1 LTFLFHTYF
10 EKYLNMYRIIFF
22 LLLLISSQDAL
33 SQVVNIELKWTQI
46 HNYEQ
51 DSKVFPIHF
60 IEEQG
65 IDNGIPFYFKKF
77 KASSLQQ
84 KVIISN
90 VVTEPIPSSD
100 VSYYKNSFVSLPG
113 DFNFEANVTDE
124 SGQSFTVI
132 HAIPVRNNGGKY
144 ERVVQFSYQLV
155 TIPGSNQKD
164 FVENSIMKSG
174 SGSWYKISVAKD
186 GIYKIDKAF
195 LESCGIN
202 TDGLNPAHI
211 HIYGNGDGLI
221 PEKNNQPRTDD
232 LAENAIFIQGES
244 DGVFNDND
252 YVLFHAWGPHR
263 WSSSET
269 VFPYLQIRNIYS
281 DISTYFINVNANAA
295 PLRIQ
300 EFPQNDIPADTTV
313 SSYDFRECY
322 ENDLVNLVEGGQR
335 WYGELFDVELERT
348 FNFSIPN
355 IDSEKLDFKLDIAA
369 NCPNNNLL
377 NTMKASVNGQ
387 DLFTNILPI
396 NSMDY
401 SRGEYKFSMNNP
413 PTSIPLK
420 LTVSRQSP
428 TTLAYLDRIVLSTKR
443 KLIFYGT
450 QFGFRVKN
458 LDPTQLISYEV
469 TGLPSGG
476 FVWDI
481 TDKHAPKKMFV
492 SSNGNIKS
500 FKSEGG
506 LKEFVASNGS
516 SFFTP
521 DRVGAVNNQNLHG
534 LTQADY
540 LIVSHPDFLSQAER
554 LADLHREEGLSVHV
568 VNVQQVYNEFS
579 SGMQDATAIRMFAK
593 MFYDRAL
600 QTDPTTKPK
609 YLLLFG
615 DGTYDPKNRLANNNN
630 FIPTYQA
637 VISEDHI
644 NALVSDDYFGILGD
658 NEGFLSTDLMD
669 IGVGRFIVSDNLQA
683 KQQVDKVE
691 HYLKNGSEL
700 FPNNASCCLGSTD
713 LTSTFGD
720 WRLKFVQIADNDPSN
735 QFIDDNAEPQYNYV
749 KLNHREMNG
758 EKLYMDAFP
767 MVVSTGGIR
776 FPALAESITDRVQRG
791 IVMINYV
798 GHGGEVGL
806 AEERIVTIPQIQSW
820 SNINALNLFVSATCE
835 FTRYDDPKRISAGE
849 WAFLNPTG
857 SSIAL
862 MTTTRAVYITVN
874 EVTGDAFYQQV
885 FERDATGNP
894 KTFGEISMLTK
905 NNSGSSGNKRSFTL
919 IGDPAL
925 RIALPR
931 YRIVTDSI
939 NGINPQVQI
948 DTINALSKV
957 RIKGHMEDWNGSVL
971 NTWNGVLTPTI
982 FDKFKTQQTLGQD
995 PPQVLSFQQQ
1005 RNKIYRGKASIVN
1018 GYFDFEFIVP
1028 KDIAL
1033 NYGLG
1038 KISYYG
1044 NSSIMDAQG
1053 FDTML
1058 IIGGINP
1065 NGINDAVAPTIQ
1077 LFMNDEAFVSGS
1089 ITDANPVLFAK
1100 IFDENGINTVGNGIG
1115 HDIVAVL
1122 DGETNNPFV
1131 LNDFYS
1137 ASLNDYQNG
1146 EVRYQFQGLSVGK
1159 HTLELKVW
1167 DVNNNSGTAKL
1178 EFIVQEKEVPMLE
1191 HVYNYPNPFTTRTSF
1206 MFEHNQSCNQLDVQ
1220 VQVYTIS
1227 GRLVKTIQQQ
1237 VKTQGFRSEG
1247 IEWDGKDDFGDQLAK
1262 GVYVYRMKV
1271 KNIDGET
1278 AEKTEKLVILK

>member
-1 LTFLFHTYF
+1 M
-10 EKYLNMYRIIFF
+10 NRIIFF
-22 LLLLISSQDAL
+22 LLLFTSAQEAISQI
-33 SQVVNIELKWTQI
+33 VKIELKWTQV
-46 HNYEQ
+46 HSFEE
-51 DSKVFPIHF
+51 DSKVFPVNYL
-60 IEEQG
+60 EGQG

-77 KASSLQQ
+77 KTSSLQQ
-84 KVIISN
+84 KVIISDI
-90 VVTEPIPSSD
+90 VSEPIPSSD
-100 VSYYKNSFVSLPG
+100 LSYYKNSFVSIPS

-124 SGQSFTVI
+124 SGQSFAVI

-144 ERVVQFSYQLV
+144 ERVVQFSYQLL
-155 TIPGSNQKD
+155 TIPSSNQKD
-164 FVENSIMKSG
+164 FVENSIMRPG

-186 GIYKIDKAF
+186 GIYKIDKSF

-221 PEKNNQPRTDD
+221 PEKNNLPRTDD
-232 LAENAIFIQGES
+232 LAENAIYIQGES

-269 VFPYLQIRNIYS
+269 VFPFIQIRNIYS
-281 DISTYFINVNANAA
+281 DVSTYFININSNVA

-300 EFPQNDIPADTTV
+300 EAVQNDIPADNTI
-313 SSYDFRECY
+313 SSYDFRDCY

-355 IDSEKLDFKLDIAA
+355 IDIEKLDFKLDIAA

-377 NTMKASVNGQ
+377 NTVKASVNGQ

-396 NSMDY
+396 NSIDF

-428 TTLAYLDRIVLSTKR
+428 NTIAYLDRIVLSTKR
-443 KLIFYGT
+443 KLVFYGT

-458 LDPTQLISYEV
+458 IDPTQLVSYEI

-481 TDKHAPKKMFV
+481 TDKHAPIKMYI

-500 FKSEGG
+500 FKSDGG

-521 DRVGAVNNQNLHG
+521 DRVGSVSNQNLHG
-534 LTQADY
+534 LPQADY

-554 LADLHREEGLSVHV
+554 LADLHRAEGLTVHV

-600 QTDPTTKPK
+600 QSDPTTKPK
-609 YLLLFG
+609 YMLLFG

-644 NALVSDDYFGILGD
+644 NALVSDDYFGMLGD

-669 IGVGRFIVSDNLQA
+669 IGVGRFIVSDIVQA

-835 FTRYDDPKRISAGE
+835 FTRYDDPKRVSAGE

-931 YRIVTDSI
+931 FRIVTDSI
-939 NGINPQVQI
+939 NGISPLVQI

-971 NTWNGVLTPTI
+971 NSWNGVLTPTI

-1044 NSSIMDAQG
+1044 NSSITDAQG

-1058 IIGGINP
+1058 IIGGIDP
-1065 NGINDAVAPTIQ
+1065 NGINDVTAPAIQ

-1100 IFDENGINTVGNGIG
+1100 VFDENGVNTVGNGIG

-1122 DGETNNPFV
+1122 DGETSNPFV

-1137 ASLNDYQNG
+1137 AGLDDYQNG
-1146 EVRYQFQGLSVGK
+1146 EVRYQFQGLSAGK

-1262 GVYVYRMKV
+1262 GVYVYRLKV
-1271 KNIDGET
+1271 KNIDGQI

>member
-1 LTFLFHTYF
+1 MIRIFFSFFFLFVA
-10 EKYLNMYRIIFF
+10 NPSI
-22 LLLLISSQDAL
+22 
-33 SQVVNIELKWTQI
+33 SQVVLVDLNWSNI
-46 HNYEQ
+46 HNYH
-51 DSKVFPIHF
+51 DDGNIFPIHF
-60 IEEQG
+60 IENQG
-65 IDNGIPFYFKKF
+65 IDNGMPYYFQKTKTF
-77 KASSLQQ
+77 SSQQ
-84 KVIISN
+84 QVVLSDL
-90 VVTEPIPSSD
+90 VTEPIPSSD
-100 VSYYKNSFVSLPG
+100 INFYKRSFIQLPT
-113 DFNFEANVTDE
+113 DFTLEAAVTDE
-124 SGQSFTVI
+124 SQQAFAVF
-132 HAIPVRNNGGKY
+132 HFIPVRFHEGKY
-144 ERVVQFSYQLV
+144 ERLVRFSYQLTPNPV
-155 TIPGSNQKD
+155 SKPKD
-164 FVENSIMKSG
+164 FALESVMKPG
-174 SGSWYKISVAKD
+174 SGSWYKIAVAKD
-186 GIYKIDKAF
+186 GIYKMDKAF

-202 TDGLNPAHI
+202 TTGLNPVHI

-221 PEKNNQPRTDD
+221 PEKNNLPRTDD

-244 DGVFNDND
+244 DGIFNDND
-252 YVLFHAWGPHR
+252 YILFYGWGPHR
-263 WSSSET
+263 WSSTEI

-281 DISTYFINVNANAA
+281 DISTYFININSNEV

-300 EFPQNDIPADTTV
+300 NDVQNDLPADSIV
-313 SSYDFRECY
+313 RSYDFRECY
-322 ENDLVNLVEGGQR
+322 ENDLANLVEGGQR

-355 IDSEKLDFKLDIAA
+355 LDTVKLDVKLDIAA

-387 DLFTNILPI
+387 NLFTNILPI
-396 NSMDY
+396 NSSEF

-413 PTSIPLK
+413 PSSIPLK
-420 LTVSRQSP
+420 LNVSRQSP
-428 TTLAYLDRIVLSTKR
+428 TTLAYLDRIILHTKR
-443 KLIFYGT
+443 KLVFYGT
-450 QFGFRVKN
+450 QFGFRIKN
-458 LDPTQLISYEV
+458 SLATQLLSYEI
-469 TGLPSGG
+469 TGLPNNG
-476 FVWDI
+476 FVWDVS
-481 TDKHAPKKMFV
+481 DKHVPKKMFLNT
-492 SSNGNIKS
+492 SGTTTT
-500 FKSEGG
+500 FKSSGG
-506 LKEFVASNGS
+506 YKEFAASNGS

-521 DRVGAVNNQNLHG
+521 DRIGAVGNQNLHG
-534 LTQADY
+534 LAQADY
-540 LIVSHPDFLSQAER
+540 LIVSHPDFLSQANR
-554 LADLHREEGLSVHV
+554 LADLHRADGLSVHV
-568 VNVQQVYNEFS
+568 VNVMHVYNEYS
-579 SGMQDATAIRMFAK
+579 SGMQDASAIRMFAK
-593 MFYDRAL
+593 MFYDRAI
-600 QTDPTTKPK
+600 QNDPLSKPK

-615 DGTYDPKNRLANNNN
+615 DGTYDPKNRLDNNNN
-630 FIPTYQA
+630 YIPTYQA
-637 VISEDHI
+637 VLSEDHI

-658 NEGFLSTDLMD
+658 NEGFMSTDLMD

-713 LTSTFGD
+713 QSSTFGD

-735 QFIDDNAEPQYNYV
+735 TFVEDNAEPQYNYV

-767 MVVSTGGIR
+767 MVISTGGIR

-820 SNINALNLFVSATCE
+820 NNINALNLFVSATCE
-835 FTRYDDPKRISAGE
+835 FTRYDDPKRVSAGE

-874 EVTGDAFYQQV
+874 EVVGDAFYQQV
-885 FERDATGNP
+885 FERDASGNP
-894 KTFGEISMLTK
+894 KTFGEIAMQTK

-925 RIALPR
+925 RISLPR

-939 NGINPQVQI
+939 NGISPQIQI

-957 RIKGHMEDWNGSVL
+957 RIKGHLEDWNGGVL

-1044 NSSIMDAQG
+1044 NSAISDAQG

-1058 IIGGINP
+1058 VIGGINP
-1065 NGINDAVAPTIQ
+1065 NGLNDVTAPSIQ

-1089 ITDANPVLFAK
+1089 VTDANPVLFAK
-1100 IFDENGINTVGNGIG
+1100 VFDENGINTVGNGIG

-1122 DGETNNPFV
+1122 DGESSNPFV

-1137 ASLNDYQNG
+1137 AGLNDYQNG
-1146 EVRYQFQGLSVGK
+1146 EVRYQFQGLTKGK
-1159 HTLELKVW
+1159 HILELKAW

-1178 EFIVQEKEVPMLE
+1178 EFVVQDKEVPVLD

-1220 VQVYTIS
+1220 VQIYTIS

-1237 VKTQGFRSEG
+1237 VQTLGFRSEG

-1262 GVYVYRMKV
+1262 GVYVYRLKV
-1271 KNIDGET
+1271 KNMDGQI

>member
-1 LTFLFHTYF
+1 M
-10 EKYLNMYRIIFF
+10 NRIIFF
-22 LLLLISSQDAL
+22 LLILISTQTSI
-33 SQVVNIELKWTQI
+33 SQVVNVKLEWSQI
-46 HNYEQ
+46 HEYEV
-51 DSKVFPIHF
+51 DGKTYPVHYIN
-60 IEEQG
+60 EQG
-65 IDNGIPFYFKKF
+65 IDNGLPFFFKKT
-77 KASSLQQ
+77 KTNSLQQ
-84 KVIISN
+84 KVVISN
-90 VVTEPIPSSD
+90 IVFEPIPSSD
-100 VSYYKNSFVSLPG
+100 LNYYKNSLVAIPG
-113 DFNFEANVTDE
+113 EYNFESAVSDE
-124 SGQSFTVI
+124 SGQSFVVI
-132 HAIPVRNNGGKY
+132 HSIPIRFNSGKY
-144 ERVVQFSYQLV
+144 ERVIQFSYQLV
-155 TIPGSNQKD
+155 SMPSSNQKD
-164 FVENSIMKSG
+164 FVQNSVMKQG
-174 SGSWYKISVAKD
+174 SGSWYKISVTKD
-186 GIYKIDKAF
+186 GIYKLDKAF

-202 TDGLNPAHI
+202 TTELNPAHI

-221 PEKNNQPRTDD
+221 PEKNNLPRTDD
-232 LAENAIFIQGES
+232 LAENAIYVQGES

-263 WSSSET
+263 WSSNET
-269 VFPYLQIRNIYS
+269 VFPYVQIRNIYS
-281 DISTYFINVNANAA
+281 DVSTYFININANVA

-300 EFPQNDIPADTTV
+300 ETLQNDIPADTIIN
-313 SSYDFRECY
+313 SYDYRDCY
-322 ENDLVNLVEGGQR
+322 ENDFVNLVEGGQR
-335 WYGELFDVELERT
+335 WYGELFDVEMERT

-355 IDSEKLDFKLDIAA
+355 LDTSKLEIKMDIAS
-369 NCPNNNLL
+369 NSPNSNVL
-377 NTMKASVNGQ
+377 NTIKASVNGQ
-387 DLFTNILPI
+387 NLFSNSLPI
-396 NSMDY
+396 NSMDF

-413 PTSIPLK
+413 PSTIPLK
-420 LTVSRQSP
+420 LTVSRQAP
-428 TTLAYLDRIVLSTKR
+428 TTLTYLDRIILTTKR
-443 KLIFYGT
+443 KLVFYGT

-458 LDPTQLISYEV
+458 LPANQQIVAYDI

-476 FVWDI
+476 FVWDV
-481 TDKHAPKKMFV
+481 TDKHQPKRMFIAT
-492 SSNGNIKS
+492 NGNIKTI
-500 FKSEGG
+500 KSDGG

-521 DRVGAVNNQNLHG
+521 DRVGSVSNQNLHG
-534 LTQADY
+534 LAQADY
-540 LIVSHPDFLSQAER
+540 LIVSHPDFISQAER
-554 LADLHREEGLSVHV
+554 LADLHRAEGLSVHV

-579 SGMQDATAIRMFAK
+579 SGMLDASAIRMFAK

-600 QTDPTTKPK
+600 QNDPATKPK

-615 DGTYDPKNRLANNNN
+615 DGTYDPKNRLDNNNN

-637 VISEDHI
+637 VLSEDHI
-644 NALVSDDYFGILGD
+644 NALVSDDYFGLLGD

-691 HYLKNGSEL
+691 HYMKNGSNL
-700 FPNNASCCLGSTD
+700 FPNNASCCLGENDQS
-713 LTSTFGD
+713 STFGD

-735 QFIDDNAEPQYNYV
+735 QFIKDNAEPQYNYV

-767 MVVSTGGIR
+767 MVISTGGIR
-776 FPALAESITDRVQRG
+776 FPALSESITDRVQRG

-820 SNINALNLFVSATCE
+820 NNINALNLFVSATCE
-835 FTRYDDPKRISAGE
+835 FTRYDDPKRVSAGE
-849 WAFLNPTG
+849 WAFLNPSG

-894 KTFGEISMLTK
+894 KSFGEISMLTK

-939 NGINPQVQI
+939 NGISPQVQF

-957 RIKGHMEDWNGSVL
+957 RIKGHMEDWNGTIL
-971 NTWNGVLTPTI
+971 NSWNGVLTPTI

-995 PPQVLSFQQQ
+995 PPQILSFQQQ

-1044 NSSIMDAQG
+1044 NSSTIDAQG

-1065 NGINDAVAPTIQ
+1065 NGLNDVTAPTIQ

-1089 ITDANPVLFAK
+1089 LTDGNPVLFAK

-1122 DGETNNPFV
+1122 DGETSNPFV

-1137 ASLNDYQNG
+1137 AGLNDYQNG
-1146 EVRYQFQGLSVGK
+1146 EVRYQFQGLSKGK

-1167 DVNNNSGTAKL
+1167 DVNNNSGTAKID
-1178 EFIVQEKEVPMLE
+1178 FIVQEKEVPILD

-1220 VQVYTIS
+1220 IQVYTIS

-1237 VKTQGFRSEG
+1237 VQTQGFRTEG

-1262 GVYVYRMKV
+1262 GVYVYRLKV
-1271 KNIDGET
+1271 KNIDGQT

>member
-1 LTFLFHTYF
+1 MIRIFFSFFFLFVA
-10 EKYLNMYRIIFF
+10 NASI
-22 LLLLISSQDAL
+22 
-33 SQVVNIELKWTQI
+33 SQVVLVDLNWSNI
-46 HNYEQ
+46 HNYQ
-51 DSKVFPIHF
+51 DDGNIFPIHF
-60 IEEQG
+60 IENQG
-65 IDNGIPFYFKKF
+65 IDNGMPYYFQKTKTF
-77 KASSLQQ
+77 SSQQ
-84 KVIISN
+84 KVVLSDL
-90 VVTEPIPSSD
+90 VTEPIPSSD
-100 VSYYKNSFVSLPG
+100 INFYKRSFSKLPT
-113 DFNFEANVTDE
+113 DFTLEAAVTDE
-124 SGQSFTVI
+124 SNQSFIVF
-132 HAIPVRNNGGKY
+132 HFIPVRFHEGKY
-144 ERVVQFSYQLV
+144 ERLVRFSYQLTPNPV
-155 TIPGSNQKD
+155 SKPKD
-164 FVENSIMKSG
+164 FVLESVMKPG

-186 GIYKIDKAF
+186 GIYKIDKTF

-202 TDGLNPAHI
+202 TTGLNPAHI

-221 PEKNNQPRTDD
+221 PEKNNLPRTDD
-232 LAENAIFIQGES
+232 LAENAIFIQGETDS
-244 DGVFNDND
+244 IFNDND
-252 YVLFHAWGPHR
+252 YILFYGWGPHR
-263 WSSSET
+263 WSSTES

-281 DISTYFINVNANAA
+281 DISTYFININSSEV

-300 EFPQNDIPADTTV
+300 NDVQNDLPADSIV
-313 SSYDFRECY
+313 RSYDFRECY
-322 ENDLVNLVEGGQR
+322 ENDLANLVEGGQR

-355 IDSEKLDFKLDIAA
+355 LDTVKLDIKLDIAA

-387 DLFTNILPI
+387 NLLTNILPI
-396 NSMDY
+396 NSSEF
-401 SRGEYKFSMNNP
+401 SRGEYIFSMNNP
-413 PTSIPLK
+413 PASIPLK
-420 LTVSRQSP
+420 LNVSRQSP
-428 TTLAYLDRIVLSTKR
+428 TTLTYLDRIILHTKR
-443 KLIFYGT
+443 KLVFYGT
-450 QFGFRVKN
+450 QFGFRIKSS
-458 LDPTQLISYEV
+458 LATQLLAYEIS
-469 TGLPSGG
+469 GLQSNG

-481 TDKHAPKKMFV
+481 SDKHLPKKMFLNT
-492 SSNGNIKS
+492 SGTTTT
-500 FKSEGG
+500 FKSVGG
-506 LKEFVASNGS
+506 YKEFTASNGS

-521 DRVGAVNNQNLHG
+521 DRIGAVSNQNLHG
-534 LTQADY
+534 LAQADY
-540 LIVSHPDFLSQAER
+540 LIVSHPDFLSQANR
-554 LADLHREEGLSVHV
+554 LADLHRANGLSVHV
-568 VNVQQVYNEFS
+568 VNVMQVYNEFS

-593 MFYDRAL
+593 MFYDRAM
-600 QTDPTTKPK
+600 QNDPLSKPK

-615 DGTYDPKNRLANNNN
+615 DGTYDPKNRLDNNNN
-630 FIPTYQA
+630 YIPTYQA
-637 VISEDHI
+637 VLSEDHI

-658 NEGFLSTDLMD
+658 NEGFMSTDLMD

-700 FPNNASCCLGSTD
+700 FPNNGSCCLGSTD
-713 LTSTFGD
+713 QSSTFGD

-735 QFIDDNAEPQYNYV
+735 TFVEDNAEPQYNYV

-767 MVVSTGGIR
+767 MVISTGGIR

-820 SNINALNLFVSATCE
+820 NNINALNLFVSATCE
-835 FTRYDDPKRISAGE
+835 FTRYDDPKRVSAGE

-874 EVTGDAFYQQV
+874 EVVGDAFYQQV
-885 FERDATGNP
+885 FERDASGNP
-894 KTFGEISMLTK
+894 KTFGEIAMQTK

-939 NGINPQVQI
+939 NGISPQVQM

-957 RIKGHMEDWNGSVL
+957 RIKGHMEDWNGGVL
-971 NTWNGVLTPTI
+971 NSWNGVLTPTI

-1005 RNKIYRGKASIVN
+1005 RNKMYRGKASIVN

-1044 NSSIMDAQG
+1044 NSTISDAQG

-1058 IIGGINP
+1058 VIGGINP
-1065 NGINDAVAPTIQ
+1065 NGLNDVTAPSIQ

-1089 ITDANPVLFAK
+1089 VTDANPVLFAK
-1100 IFDENGINTVGNGIG
+1100 VFDENGINTVGNGIG

-1122 DGETNNPFV
+1122 DGESSNPFV

-1137 ASLNDYQNG
+1137 AGLNDYQNG
-1146 EVRYQFQGLSVGK
+1146 EVRYQFQGLTKGK

-1167 DVNNNSGTAKL
+1167 DVNNNSGIAKL
-1178 EFIVQEKEVPMLE
+1178 EFVVQDKEVPVLN

-1206 MFEHNQSCNQLDVQ
+1206 MFEHNQSCNQLEVQ
-1220 VQVYTIS
+1220 VQIYTIS
-1227 GRLVKTIQQQ
+1227 GRLVKTIHQQ
-1237 VKTQGFRSEG
+1237 VQTLGFRSEG

-1262 GVYVYRMKV
+1262 GVYVYRLKV
-1271 KNIDGET
+1271 KNMDGQI

>member
-1 LTFLFHTYF
+1 
-10 EKYLNMYRIIFF
+10 MIRIIFSF
-22 LLLLISSQDAL
+22 LLLFVANASI
-33 SQVVNIELKWTQI
+33 SQVVLVELNWSNIHQ
-46 HNYEQ
+46 YEE
-51 DSKVFPIHF
+51 DGSTFSLHYIKN
-60 IEEQG
+60 QG
-65 IDNGIPFYFKKF
+65 IDNGIPYYFQKTKTF
-77 KASSLQQ
+77 SSQQ
-84 KVIISN
+84 KVVISD
-90 VVTEPIPSSD
+90 VATEPIPDSD
-100 VSYYKNSFVSLPG
+100 INYFKQLFIQLPTDFSL
-113 DFNFEANVTDE
+113 EAAVTDE
-124 SGQSFTVI
+124 SKQAFAVF
-132 HAIPVRNNGGKY
+132 HFIPVRLRDGKY
-144 ERVVQFSYQLV
+144 ERLVRFSYQLTPNPASV
-155 TIPGSNQKD
+155 QKD
-164 FVENSIMKSG
+164 FTTESAMKSG

-186 GIYKIDKAF
+186 GIYKIDKSF
-195 LESCGIN
+195 LESCGI
-202 TDGLNPAHI
+202 TTTGLNPAHI

-221 PEKNNQPRTDD
+221 PEKNNLPRTDD
-232 LAENAIFIQGES
+232 LAQNAIYIQGES

-252 YVLFHAWGPHR
+252 YILFYGWGPHR
-263 WSSSET
+263 WSSNEST
-269 VFPYLQIRNIYS
+269 FPYLQVRNIYS
-281 DISTYFINVNANAA
+281 DISTYFININSNEA

-300 EFPQNDIPADTTV
+300 EEVQNDLPADSIV
-313 SSYDFRECY
+313 QSYDFRECY
-322 ENDLVNLVEGGQR
+322 ENDLLNLVEGGQR

-355 IDSEKLDFKLDIAA
+355 LDTVKLDVKLDIAA

-377 NTMKASVNGQ
+377 NTIKASVNGQ
-387 DLFTNILPI
+387 NLFTNNLPI
-396 NSMDY
+396 NSSEF
-401 SRGEYKFSMNNP
+401 SRGEYKFSMINP
-413 PTSIPLK
+413 PASIPLK
-420 LTVSRQSP
+420 LSVSRQSP
-428 TTLAYLDRIVLSTKR
+428 STLTYLDRITLYTKR
-443 KLIFYGT
+443 KLVFYGT

-458 LDPTQLISYEV
+458 TLSTQLFSYEI
-469 TGLPSGG
+469 TGLPSNG
-476 FVWDI
+476 FVWDV
-481 TDKHAPKKMFV
+481 TDKHAPRKMFL
-492 SSNGNIKS
+492 SAIGTITS
-500 FKSEGG
+500 FKSDGG
-506 LKEFVASNGS
+506 YKEFTASNGS

-521 DRVGAVNNQNLHG
+521 DRIGPVGNQNLHG

-540 LIVSHPDFLSQAER
+540 LIVAHPDFLSQADR
-554 LADLHREEGLSVHV
+554 LADLHRAEGVSVHV
-568 VNVQQVYNEFS
+568 VDVMHVYNEFS

-600 QTDPTTKPK
+600 QNDPSTMPK

-615 DGTYDPKNRLANNNN
+615 DGTYDPKNRLDNNNN
-630 FIPTYQA
+630 YIPTYQA
-637 VISEDHI
+637 ILSEDHI

-658 NEGFLSTDLMD
+658 NEGFSSTDLMD
-669 IGVGRFIVSDNLQA
+669 IGVGRFIVSDILQA

-691 HYLKNGSEL
+691 HYLKNGSQL
-700 FPNNASCCLGSTD
+700 YPNNGSCCLGTSD
-713 LTSTFGD
+713 QSSTFGD
-720 WRLKFVQIADNDPSN
+720 WRLKFIQIADNDPSN
-735 QFIDDNAEPQYNYV
+735 TFIQNNAEPQYNYV
-749 KLNHREMNG
+749 KQNHREMNG

-767 MVVSTGGIR
+767 MVISAGGIR
-776 FPALAESITDRVQRG
+776 FPALSESITDRVQRG
-791 IVMINYV
+791 ILMINYV

-820 SNINALNLFVSATCE
+820 NNINALNLFVSATCE
-835 FTRYDDPKRISAGE
+835 FTRFDDPKRVSAGE

-885 FERDATGNP
+885 FERDASGNP
-894 KTFGEISMLTK
+894 KTFGEIAMMTK

-939 NGINPQVQI
+939 NGISPQVQM

-957 RIKGHMEDWNGSVL
+957 RIKGHMEDWNGGVL

-1044 NSSIMDAQG
+1044 NSEITDAQG
-1053 FDTML
+1053 FDTLL

-1065 NGINDAVAPTIQ
+1065 NGLNDAIAPTLQ
-1077 LFMNDEAFVSGS
+1077 LFMNDEAFISGS
-1089 ITDANPVLFAK
+1089 VTDANPVLFAK
-1100 IFDENGINTVGNGIG
+1100 VFDENGINTVGNGIG

-1122 DGETNNPFV
+1122 DGESSNPFV

-1137 ASLNDYQNG
+1137 AGLNDYQNG
-1146 EVRYQFQGLSVGK
+1146 EVRYQFQGLTKGK

-1167 DVNNNSGTAKL
+1167 DVNNNSGIAKID
-1178 EFIVQEKEVPMLE
+1178 FIVQEKEVPILD

-1237 VKTQGFRSEG
+1237 VQTQGFRSEG

-1262 GVYVYRMKV
+1262 GVYVYRLKV
-1271 KNIDGET
+1271 KNLDGQI

>member
-1 LTFLFHTYF
+1 M
-10 EKYLNMYRIIFF
+10 NRIIFF
-22 LLLLISSQDAL
+22 LLLLFRSLDGI
-33 SQVVNIELKWTQI
+33 SQVVNIELKWSQT
-46 HNYEQ
+46 HNYEK
-51 DSKVFPIHF
+51 DDKVFPINY
-60 IEEQG
+60 IEDQG

-77 KASSLQQ
+77 KASSLNQ
-84 KVIISN
+84 KVIISD
-90 VVTEPIPSSD
+90 VVSEPIPSSD
-100 VSYYKNSFVSLPG
+100 VSYYKNSLVSIPA

-124 SGQSFTVI
+124 SGQPFLVI
-132 HAIPVRNNGGKY
+132 HAIPVRMNEGKY
-144 ERVVQFSYQLV
+144 ERVVQFSYKLV
-155 TIPGSNQKD
+155 SIPSFNQKD
-164 FVENSIMKSG
+164 FVENSVMKPG
-174 SGSWYKISVAKD
+174 SGFWYKISVAKD

-195 LESCGIN
+195 LQSCGIN

-221 PEKNNQPRTDD
+221 PEKNNLPRTDD
-232 LAENAIFIQGES
+232 LAENAIYIQGES

-252 YVLFHAWGPHR
+252 YILFHAWGPHR

-281 DISTYFINVNANAA
+281 DISTYFININANVA

-300 EFPQNDIPADTTV
+300 EAVQNDTPADNII
-313 SSYDFRECY
+313 SSYDFRDCY

-355 IDSEKLDFKLDIAA
+355 IDIEKLDFKLDIAA

-377 NTMKASVNGQ
+377 NSIKVSVSGQ

-396 NSMDY
+396 NSQDY

-413 PTSIPLK
+413 PSTIPLK

-428 TTLAYLDRIVLSTKR
+428 TTQAYLDRIVLSTKR

-450 QFGFRVKN
+450 QFGFRLKN
-458 LDPTQLISYEV
+458 LDPTQLNSYEI

-481 TDKHAPKKMFV
+481 TDKHAPKRMFI

-500 FKSEGG
+500 FKSDGG

-521 DRVGAVNNQNLHG
+521 DRVGAVSNQNLHG
-534 LTQADY
+534 LPQADY
-540 LIVSHPDFLSQAER
+540 LIVSHPDFLSQANR
-554 LADLHREEGLSVHV
+554 LADLHRAEGLIVHV
-568 VNVQQVYNEFS
+568 VNVQHVYNEFS

-615 DGTYDPKNRLANNNN
+615 DGTYDPKNRLSNNNN
-630 FIPTYQA
+630 FIPTYQS
-637 VISEDHI
+637 VISENHI
-644 NALVSDDYFGILGD
+644 DALVSDDYFGLLGD
-658 NEGFLSTDLMD
+658 NEGFSSTDLMD
-669 IGVGRFIVSDNLQA
+669 IGVGRFIVSDNIQA

-691 HYLKNGSEL
+691 HYLKNGSDL
-700 FPNNASCCLGSTD
+700 YPNNSSCCLGSTD
-713 LTSTFGD
+713 LSSTFGD

-820 SNINALNLFVSATCE
+820 NNINALNLFVSATCE
-835 FTRYDDPKRISAGE
+835 FTRYDDPKRVSAGE

-939 NGINPQVQI
+939 NGISPLVQI

-1044 NSSIMDAQG
+1044 NSSITDAQG

-1065 NGINDAVAPTIQ
+1065 NGLNDAVAPSIQ

-1100 IFDENGINTVGNGIG
+1100 VFDENGINTVGNGIG

-1122 DGETNNPFV
+1122 DGETSNPFV

-1146 EVRYQFQGLSVGK
+1146 EVRYQFQNLSVGK

-1167 DVNNNSGTAKL
+1167 DVNNNSGMAKL

-1262 GVYVYRMKV
+1262 GVYVYRLKV
-1271 KNIDGET
+1271 KNIDGQT

>member
-1 LTFLFHTYF
+1 MIRIFFSFFFLFVA
-10 EKYLNMYRIIFF
+10 NASI
-22 LLLLISSQDAL
+22 
-33 SQVVNIELKWTQI
+33 SQVVLVDLNWSNI
-46 HNYEQ
+46 HNYQ
-51 DSKVFPIHF
+51 DDGNIFPIHF
-60 IEEQG
+60 IENQG
-65 IDNGIPFYFKKF
+65 IDNGMPYYFQKTKTF
-77 KASSLQQ
+77 SSQQ
-84 KVIISN
+84 KVVLSDL
-90 VVTEPIPSSD
+90 VTEPIPSSD
-100 VSYYKNSFVSLPG
+100 INFYKRSFIQLPT
-113 DFNFEANVTDE
+113 DFILEAAVTDE
-124 SGQSFTVI
+124 AQQAFAVF
-132 HAIPVRNNGGKY
+132 HFIPVRFHEGKY
-144 ERVVQFSYQLV
+144 ERLVRFSYQLTPNPV
-155 TIPGSNQKD
+155 SKPKDFALESVMKPGS
-164 FVENSIMKSG
+164 G
-174 SGSWYKISVAKD
+174 LWYKISVAKD

-202 TDGLNPAHI
+202 TTGLNPAHI

-221 PEKNNQPRTDD
+221 PEKNNLPRTDD

-244 DGVFNDND
+244 DGIFNDND
-252 YVLFHAWGPHR
+252 YILLYGWGPHR
-263 WSSSET
+263 WSSTEI

-281 DISTYFINVNANAA
+281 DISTYFININSNEV

-300 EFPQNDIPADTTV
+300 NDVQNDLPADSIV
-313 SSYDFRECY
+313 RSYDFRECY
-322 ENDLVNLVEGGQR
+322 ENDLANLVEGGQR

-355 IDSEKLDFKLDIAA
+355 LDTVKLDVKLDIAA

-387 DLFTNILPI
+387 NLFTNILPI
-396 NSMDY
+396 NSSEF

-413 PTSIPLK
+413 PSSIPLK
-420 LTVSRQSP
+420 LNVSRQSP
-428 TTLAYLDRIVLSTKR
+428 TTLTYLDRIILHTKR
-443 KLIFYGT
+443 KLVFYGT
-450 QFGFRVKN
+450 QFGFRIKN
-458 LDPTQLISYEV
+458 SLATQLLAYEI
-469 TGLPSGG
+469 TGLPSNG

-481 TDKHAPKKMFV
+481 SDKHLPKKMFLNT
-492 SSNGNIKS
+492 SGTTTT
-500 FKSEGG
+500 FKSSGG
-506 LKEFVASNGS
+506 YKEFAASNGS

-521 DRVGAVNNQNLHG
+521 DRIGAVGNQNLHG
-534 LTQADY
+534 LAQADY
-540 LIVSHPDFLSQAER
+540 LIVSHPDFLSQANR
-554 LADLHREEGLSVHV
+554 LADLHRADGLSVHV
-568 VNVQQVYNEFS
+568 VNVMHVYNEYS

-593 MFYDRAL
+593 MFYDRAM
-600 QTDPTTKPK
+600 QNDPLSKPK

-615 DGTYDPKNRLANNNN
+615 DGTYDPKNRLDNNNN
-630 FIPTYQA
+630 YIPTYQA
-637 VISEDHI
+637 VLSEDHI

-658 NEGFLSTDLMD
+658 NEGFMSTDLMD

-700 FPNNASCCLGSTD
+700 FPNNGSCCLGSTD
-713 LTSTFGD
+713 QSSTFGD

-735 QFIDDNAEPQYNYV
+735 TFVEDNAEPQYNYV

-767 MVVSTGGIR
+767 MVISTGGIR

-820 SNINALNLFVSATCE
+820 NNINALNLFVSATCE
-835 FTRYDDPKRISAGE
+835 FTRYDDPKRVSAGE

-874 EVTGDAFYQQV
+874 EVVGDAFYQQV
-885 FERDATGNP
+885 FERDASGNP
-894 KTFGEISMLTK
+894 KTFGEIAMQTK

-939 NGINPQVQI
+939 NGISPQVQM

-957 RIKGHMEDWNGSVL
+957 RIKGHMEDWNGGVL
-971 NTWNGVLTPTI
+971 NSWNGVLTPTI

-1044 NSSIMDAQG
+1044 NSTISDAQG

-1058 IIGGINP
+1058 VIGGINP
-1065 NGINDAVAPTIQ
+1065 NGLNDVTAPSIQ

-1089 ITDANPVLFAK
+1089 VTDANPVLFAK
-1100 IFDENGINTVGNGIG
+1100 VFDENGINTVGNGIG

-1122 DGETNNPFV
+1122 DGESSNPFV

-1137 ASLNDYQNG
+1137 AGLNDYQNG
-1146 EVRYQFQGLSVGK
+1146 EVRYQFQGLTKGK

-1167 DVNNNSGTAKL
+1167 DVNNNSGIAKL
-1178 EFIVQEKEVPMLE
+1178 EFVVQDKEVPVLN

-1206 MFEHNQSCNQLDVQ
+1206 MFEHNQSCNQLEVQ
-1220 VQVYTIS
+1220 VQIYTIS
-1227 GRLVKTIQQQ
+1227 GRLVKTIHQQ
-1237 VKTQGFRSEG
+1237 VQTLGFRSEG

-1262 GVYVYRMKV
+1262 GVYVYRLKV
-1271 KNIDGET
+1271 KNMDGQI

>member
-1 LTFLFHTYF
+1 
-10 EKYLNMYRIIFF
+10 MYRIIFF
-22 LLLLISSQDAL
+22 LLLLIG
-33 SQVVNIELKWTQI
+33 SQVAQSQEVNIELKWTQI
-46 HNYEQ
+46 HNYER
-51 DSKVFPIHF
+51 DGKIFPIHF

-77 KASSLQQ
+77 KTNSLQQ

-90 VVTEPIPSSD
+90 IVTEPIPSSD
-100 VSYYKNSFVSLPG
+100 IPYYKNSFVTIPAN
-113 DFNFEANVTDE
+113 FNFQANVSDE
-124 SGQSFTVI
+124 SGQPFTVI
-132 HAIPVRNNGGKY
+132 HVIPVRNNGGKY
-144 ERVVQFSYQLV
+144 ERVIQFSYHLV
-155 TIPGSNQKD
+155 SSPSSTPKD
-164 FVENSIMKSG
+164 FVDNSVMKQG
-174 SGSWYKISVAKD
+174 SGSWFKISVAKD

-195 LESCGIN
+195 LESCGIS
-202 TDGLNPAHI
+202 TDGLNPSHI

-221 PEKNNQPRTDD
+221 PEKNNLPRTDD
-232 LAENAIFIQGES
+232 LAENAIYIQGES

-252 YVLFHAWGPHR
+252 YILFHAWGPHR
-263 WSSSET
+263 WASNET
-269 VFPYLQIRNIYS
+269 GFPYLQIRNIYS
-281 DISTYFINVNANAA
+281 DVSTYFININANVA

-300 EFPQNDIPADTTV
+300 EVPQNDTPADSTI

-355 IDSEKLDFKLDIAA
+355 IDTEKLDFKLDIAA

-377 NTMKASVNGQ
+377 NTIKASVNGQ

-401 SRGEYKFSMNNP
+401 SRGEYMFSMNNP
-413 PTSIPLK
+413 PASIPLK

-428 TTLAYLDRIVLSTKR
+428 NTIAYLDRIILSTKR
-443 KLIFYGT
+443 KLVFYGT

-458 LDPTQLISYEV
+458 LDPTQLIAYEI
-469 TGLPSGG
+469 TGLPSNG

-481 TDKHAPKKMFV
+481 TDKHAPKRMFI
-492 SSNGNIKS
+492 SSNGNVKS

-506 LKEFVASNGS
+506 LKEFIASNGS

-521 DRVGAVNNQNLHG
+521 DRVGAVSNQNLHG
-534 LTQADY
+534 LPQADY

-554 LADLHREEGLSVHV
+554 LGDLHRAEGLSVHV

-579 SGMQDATAIRMFAK
+579 SGMLDATAIRMFAK

-637 VISEDHI
+637 VLSEDHI

-749 KLNHREMNG
+749 KMNHREMNG

-767 MVVSTGGIR
+767 MVVSAGGIR
-776 FPALAESITDRVQRG
+776 FPALSESITDRVQRG

-835 FTRYDDPKRISAGE
+835 FTRYDDPKRVSAGE

-862 MTTTRAVYITVN
+862 MTTTRAVFITVN

-885 FERDATGNP
+885 FDRDASGNP

-939 NGINPQVQI
+939 NGISPQVQI

-1044 NSSIMDAQG
+1044 NSSITDAQG

-1058 IIGGINP
+1058 VIGGINP
-1065 NGINDAVAPTIQ
+1065 NGLNDATAPTIQ

-1100 IFDENGINTVGNGIG
+1100 VFDENGINTVGNGIG

-1122 DGETNNPFV
+1122 DGETSNPFV

-1137 ASLNDYQNG
+1137 AGLNDYQNG
-1146 EVRYQFQGLSVGK
+1146 EVRYQFQGLSAGK

-1178 EFIVQEKEVPMLE
+1178 EFIVQEKEVPMLA

-1262 GVYVYRMKV
+1262 GVYVYRLKV
-1271 KNIDGET
+1271 KNIDGQT

>member
-1 LTFLFHTYF
+1 M
-10 EKYLNMYRIIFF
+10 NMNRIIFLF
-22 LLLLISSQDAL
+22 LLLFTANASF
-33 SQVVNIELKWTQI
+33 SQVVKVDLKWSET
-46 HNYEQ
+46 HSHEVEG
-51 DSKVFPIHF
+51 KVYPLRF
-60 IEEQG
+60 IENQG
-65 IDNGIPFYFKKF
+65 VDNGLPYFFSKTKTN
-77 KASSLQQ
+77 SSQQ
-84 KVIISN
+84 KVVISDI
-90 VVTEPIPSSD
+90 VTEQIPSSD
-100 VSYYKNSFVSLPG
+100 LTYYKAAFVQVAEDYLIEASVNEEAGLP
-113 DFNFEANVTDE
+113 FV
-124 SGQSFTVI
+124 VI
-132 HAIPVRNNGGKY
+132 HAVPVRLRNGNY
-144 ERVVQFSYQLV
+144 ERIVQFSYQLS
-155 TIPGSNQKD
+155 PSLSFNQKD
-164 FVENSIMKSG
+164 FVQNSAMKSG
-174 SGSWYKISVAKD
+174 SGTWYKISVAKD

-202 TDGLNPAHI
+202 TTGLNPAHI
-211 HIYGNGDGLI
+211 HIYGNGDGLL
-221 PEKNNQPRTDD
+221 PEKNNVPRTDD
-232 LAENAIFIQGES
+232 LAENAIYIQGES

-263 WSSSET
+263 WSSTET
-269 VFPYLQIRNIYS
+269 VFPYVQIRNIYS
-281 DISTYFINVNANAA
+281 DVSTYFININGNQA

-300 EFPQNDIPADTTV
+300 TEVQNDNPADTTI
-313 SSYDFRECY
+313 SSYDFRESY
-322 ENDLVNLVEGGQR
+322 ENDEVNLVEGGQR
-335 WYGELFDVELERT
+335 WYGELFDVELERI

-355 IDSEKLDFKLDIAA
+355 LDTVKLDFKLDIAS

-387 DLFTNILPI
+387 NLFSNILPI
-396 NSMDY
+396 NSLDF

-413 PTSIPLK
+413 PSSIALK
-420 LTVSRQSP
+420 LSVTRQSP
-428 TTLAYLDRIVLSTKR
+428 LTLTYLDRIFLSTKR
-443 KLIFYGT
+443 KLVFYGT

-458 LDPTQLISYEV
+458 ISGNQLVSYDI
-469 TGLPSGG
+469 TGLPTSG
-476 FVWDI
+476 FVWDV
-481 TDKHAPKKMFV
+481 TDKHVPKKMFV
-492 SSNGNIKS
+492 TSNGNNKS
-500 FKSEGG
+500 FKADGG

-521 DRVGAVNNQNLHG
+521 DRVGAVNNQDLHG
-534 LTQADY
+534 LEQADY
-540 LIVSHPDFLSQAER
+540 LIVSHPDFLSQANR
-554 LADLHREEGLSVHV
+554 LAELHRAEGLSVHV
-568 VNVQQVYNEFS
+568 VNVMEVYNEFS

-600 QTDPTTKPK
+600 QNDPTTKPK

-615 DGTYDPKNRLANNNN
+615 DGTYDPKNRLDNNNN

-658 NEGFLSTDLMD
+658 NEGFASTDLMD
-669 IGVGRFIVSDNLQA
+669 IGVGRFIVSDNIQA

-691 HYLKNGSEL
+691 HYLKNGSNL
-700 FPNNASCCLGSTD
+700 YPNNASCCLGSTD
-713 LTSTFGD
+713 LSSTFGD

-735 QFIDDNAEPQYNYV
+735 QFIEDNAEPQYNYV

-767 MVVSTGGIR
+767 MVISTGGIR
-776 FPALAESITDRVQRG
+776 FPALSESITDRVQRG
-791 IVMINYV
+791 ILMINYV

-820 SNINALNLFVSATCE
+820 NNINALNLFVSATCE
-835 FTRYDDPKRISAGE
+835 FTRYDDPKRVSAGE

-862 MTTTRAVYITVN
+862 MTTTRAVFITVN

-885 FERDATGNP
+885 FERDAAGVP
-894 KTFGEISMLTK
+894 KTFGEIAMLTK

-939 NGINPQVQI
+939 NGISPLVQI

-957 RIKGHMEDWNGSVL
+957 RIKGHMEDWNGAVL
-971 NTWNGVLTPTI
+971 NTWNGELTPTI

-1044 NSSIMDAQG
+1044 NSAITDAQG
-1053 FDTML
+1053 FDTMI

-1065 NGINDAVAPTIQ
+1065 NGLNDAIPPTIQ
-1077 LFMNDEAFVSGS
+1077 LFMNDEAFISGS

-1100 IFDENGINTVGNGIG
+1100 VFDENGINTVGNGIG

-1122 DGETNNPFV
+1122 DGESSNPFV

-1137 ASLNDYQNG
+1137 AGLNDYQNG
-1146 EVRYQFQGLSVGK
+1146 EVRYQLQGLSKGK

-1167 DVNNNSGTAKL
+1167 DVNNNSGTAKID
-1178 EFIVQEKEVPMLE
+1178 FIVQEKEVPVLD
-1191 HVYNYPNPFTTRTSF
+1191 HVYNYPNPFTTRTEF

-1237 VKTQGFRSEG
+1237 VQTQGFRSEG

-1262 GVYVYRMKV
+1262 GVYVYRLKV
-1271 KNIDGET
+1271 KNIDGQT

>member
-1 LTFLFHTYF
+1 M
-10 EKYLNMYRIIFF
+10 NRIIFF
-22 LLLLISSQDAL
+22 LLFFLSSHNAITQI
-33 SQVVNIELKWTQI
+33 VNIELKWSKV
-46 HNYEQ
+46 HSFEQ

-60 IEEQG
+60 IEGQG
-65 IDNGIPFYFKKF
+65 IDNGIPFYFQKNKT
-77 KASSLQQ
+77 SSLQQ
-84 KVIISN
+84 KVVISN

-100 VSYYKNSFVSLPG
+100 VNYYKNSYVSLPN

-124 SGQSFTVI
+124 SGQSFSVI
-132 HAIPVRNNGGKY
+132 HLVPVRNNEGKY

-155 TIPGSNQKD
+155 PLPSINQKD
-164 FVENSIMKSG
+164 FVQNSAMKPG

-202 TDGLNPAHI
+202 TEGLNPAHI

-221 PEKNNQPRTDD
+221 PEKNNLPRTDD
-232 LAENAIFIQGES
+232 LAENALFIQGES

-252 YVLFHAWGPHR
+252 FVLFHAWGPHR

-281 DISTYFINVNANAA
+281 DISTYFININANVA

-300 EFPQNDIPADTTV
+300 DAVQNDVPADTTI

-322 ENDLVNLVEGGQR
+322 EVDLVNLVEGGQR

-355 IDSEKLDFKLDIAA
+355 LDTAKLDFKLDIAA

-377 NTMKASVNGQ
+377 NTIKASVNGQ
-387 DLFTNILPI
+387 NLFTNILPI

-413 PTSIPLK
+413 PATIPLK

-428 TTLAYLDRIVLSTKR
+428 TTLAYLDRIILNTKR
-443 KLIFYGT
+443 KLVFYGT

-458 LDPTQLISYEV
+458 IDPTQLVSYEI
-469 TGLPSGG
+469 TGLSSGG

-481 TDKHAPKKMFV
+481 TNKHEPKRMYI

-506 LKEFVASNGS
+506 LKEFVASNGT

-521 DRVGAVNNQNLHG
+521 DRIGAVNNQNLHG
-534 LTQADY
+534 LAQADY

-554 LADLHREEGLSVHV
+554 LADLHRAEGLSVHV
-568 VNVQQVYNEFS
+568 VDVMQVYNEFS
-579 SGMQDATAIRMFAK
+579 SGMQDASAIRMFAK

-600 QTDPTTKPK
+600 QNDPTTKPK

-637 VISEDHI
+637 VLSEDHI

-835 FTRYDDPKRISAGE
+835 FTRYDDPKRVSAGE

-862 MTTTRAVYITVN
+862 MTTTRAVFITVN

-894 KTFGEISMLTK
+894 KTFGEIAMLTK

-939 NGINPQVQI
+939 NGISPQVQI

-957 RIKGHMEDWNGSVL
+957 RIKGHMEDWNGAVL
-971 NTWNGVLTPTI
+971 NSWNGVLTPTI

-1044 NSSIMDAQG
+1044 NSSITDAQG

-1065 NGINDAVAPTIQ
+1065 NGLNDLVAPTIQ

-1100 IFDENGINTVGNGIG
+1100 VFDENGINTVGNGIG

-1122 DGETNNPFV
+1122 DGETSNPFV

-1137 ASLNDYQNG
+1137 ADLNDYQNG
-1146 EVRYQFQGLSVGK
+1146 EVRYQFQGLSPGK
-1159 HTLELKVW
+1159 HTLEMKVW

-1220 VQVYTIS
+1220 VQIYTIS

-1262 GVYVYRMKV
+1262 GVYVYRLKV
-1271 KNIDGET
+1271 KNIDGQT

>member
-1 LTFLFHTYF
+1 
-10 EKYLNMYRIIFF
+10 MYRIIFF
-22 LLLLISSQDAL
+22 LLLLIHSHEAI
-33 SQVVNIELKWTQI
+33 SQVVNIELKWSQI
-46 HNYEQ
+46 HNNEQ
-51 DSKVFPIHF
+51 DGKVFPIHF
-60 IEEQG
+60 IEGQG

-100 VSYYKNSFVSLPG
+100 LTYYKNSFVSIPS
-113 DFNFEANVTDE
+113 DFKFEANVTDE

-132 HAIPVRNNGGKY
+132 HAIPVRNIGGKY

-155 TIPGSNQKD
+155 TISSSNQKD
-164 FVENSIMKSG
+164 FVENSVMKSG

-221 PEKNNQPRTDD
+221 PEKNNLPRTDD
-232 LAENAIFIQGES
+232 LAENALYIQGES

-252 YVLFHAWGPHR
+252 YILFHAWGPHR

-281 DISTYFINVNANAA
+281 DVSTYFININGNAA

-300 EFPQNDIPADTTV
+300 EDLQNDTPADSTI

-322 ENDLVNLVEGGQR
+322 ETDLVNLVEGGQR

-355 IDSEKLDFKLDIAA
+355 IDTEKLDFKLDIAA

-377 NTMKASVNGQ
+377 NTIKASVNGQ

-413 PTSIPLK
+413 PASIPLK

-428 TTLAYLDRIVLSTKR
+428 TTEAYLDRIVLSTKR

-458 LDPTQLISYEV
+458 LDPTQLISYEI

-481 TDKHAPKKMFV
+481 TDKHAPKRMYI
-492 SSNGNIKS
+492 STNGNIKS

-521 DRVGAVNNQNLHG
+521 DRVGAVSNQNLHG
-534 LTQADY
+534 LPQADY

-554 LADLHREEGLSVHV
+554 LAELHRAEGLTVHV

-630 FIPTYQA
+630 YIPTYQA

-658 NEGFLSTDLMD
+658 NEGFSSTDLMD

-735 QFIDDNAEPQYNYV
+735 QFIKDNAEPQYNYV

-820 SNINALNLFVSATCE
+820 NNINALNLFVSATCE

-857 SSIAL
+857 SSVAL

-939 NGINPQVQI
+939 NGISPQVQI

-982 FDKFKTQQTLGQD
+982 FDKFKAQQTLGQD

-1044 NSSIMDAQG
+1044 NSSITDAQG

-1065 NGINDAVAPTIQ
+1065 NGLNDVVAPTIQ

-1100 IFDENGINTVGNGIG
+1100 VFDENGINTVGNGIG

-1122 DGETNNPFV
+1122 DGETSNPFV

-1137 ASLNDYQNG
+1137 AGLNDYQNG
-1146 EVRYQFQGLSVGK
+1146 EVRYQFQGLSEGK

-1178 EFIVQEKEVPMLE
+1178 EFIVQEKEVPLLD

-1262 GVYVYRMKV
+1262 GVYVYRLKV
-1271 KNIDGET
+1271 KNLDGQT

>member
-1 LTFLFHTYF
+1 M
-10 EKYLNMYRIIFF
+10 NRIIFF
-22 LLLLISSQDAL
+22 LLFFLSSHNAITQI
-33 SQVVNIELKWTQI
+33 VNIELKWSKV
-46 HNYEQ
+46 HSFEQ
-51 DSKVFPIHF
+51 DSKVFPIHY
-60 IEEQG
+60 IEGQG
-65 IDNGIPFYFKKF
+65 IDNGLPFYFQKNKT
-77 KASSLQQ
+77 SSLQQ
-84 KVIISN
+84 KVVISN
-90 VVTEPIPSSD
+90 IVTEPIPSSD
-100 VSYYKNSFVSLPG
+100 VNYYKNSYVSLPS

-124 SGQSFTVI
+124 SGQFFSVI
-132 HAIPVRNNGGKY
+132 HLVPVRNNEGKY

-155 TIPGSNQKD
+155 PLPSINQKD
-164 FVENSIMKSG
+164 FVQNSVMKPG

-202 TDGLNPAHI
+202 TEGLNPAHI

-221 PEKNNQPRTDD
+221 PEKNNLPRTDD
-232 LAENAIFIQGES
+232 LAENALFIQGES

-252 YVLFHAWGPHR
+252 FVLFHALGPHR

-281 DISTYFINVNANAA
+281 DISTYFININANVA

-300 EFPQNDIPADTTV
+300 DAVQNDVPADTTI

-322 ENDLVNLVEGGQR
+322 EADLVNLVEGGQR

-355 IDSEKLDFKLDIAA
+355 IDIEKLDFKLDIAA

-377 NTMKASVNGQ
+377 NTIKASVNAQ
-387 DLFTNILPI
+387 NLFTNILPI

-401 SRGEYKFSMNNP
+401 SRGEYQFSMNNP
-413 PTSIPLK
+413 PATIPLK

-428 TTLAYLDRIVLSTKR
+428 TTLAYLDRIILSTKR
-443 KLIFYGT
+443 KLVFYGT

-458 LDPTQLISYEV
+458 IDPTQLVSYEI

-481 TDKHAPKKMFV
+481 TNKHLPKRMYI

-506 LKEFVASNGS
+506 LKEFVASNGT

-521 DRVGAVNNQNLHG
+521 DRIGAVSNQNLHG
-534 LTQADY
+534 LAQADY

-554 LADLHREEGLSVHV
+554 LADLHRAEGLSVHV
-568 VNVQQVYNEFS
+568 VDVMQVYNEFS
-579 SGMQDATAIRMFAK
+579 SGMQDASAIRMFAK

-600 QTDPTTKPK
+600 QNDPTTKPK

-637 VISEDHI
+637 VLSEDHI

-835 FTRYDDPKRISAGE
+835 FTRYDDPKRVSAGE

-862 MTTTRAVYITVN
+862 MTTTRAVFITVN

-894 KTFGEISMLTK
+894 KTFGEIAMLTK

-939 NGINPQVQI
+939 NGISPLVQI

-957 RIKGHMEDWNGSVL
+957 RIKGHMEDWNGAVL
-971 NTWNGVLTPTI
+971 NSWNGVLTPTI

-1044 NSSIMDAQG
+1044 NSSITDAQG

-1065 NGINDAVAPTIQ
+1065 NGLNDLVAPTIQ

-1100 IFDENGINTVGNGIG
+1100 VFDENGINTVGNGIG
-1115 HDIVAVL
+1115 HDIVAIL
-1122 DGETNNPFV
+1122 DGETSNPFV

-1137 ASLNDYQNG
+1137 ADLNDYQNG
-1146 EVRYQFQGLSVGK
+1146 EVRYQFQGLSPGK
-1159 HTLELKVW
+1159 HTLEMKVW

-1220 VQVYTIS
+1220 VQIYTIS

-1262 GVYVYRMKV
+1262 GVYVYRLKV
-1271 KNIDGET
+1271 KNIDGQT